1 MIQVYDG
8 DGEDPDA
15 MRMATIAG
23 SPVARVCIGGL
34 TMPLGVK
41 DIQSQSG
48 NILVEIQGK
57 IEHPGALNL
66 ADENVLVALSD
77 GYRKARE
84 RTQTPRDYKFTM
96 MINSIRY
103 DGCFVT
109 SEDHMTDTDGNHY
122 VRYLVSA
129 DSYCHV

>member
-41 DIQSQSG
+41 DVHSQTG
-48 NILVEIQGK
+48 GILLEIQGK
-57 IEHPGALNL
+57 VESPGALNL
-66 ADENVLVALSD
+66 ASESVLVVMYDS
-77 GYRKARE
+77 YRKARE
-84 RTQTPRDYKFTM
+84 NLPPKEYKFTM